1 MTLPPAARPAPA
13 AGGRALPHPGAL
25 PRPGALSAPGG
36 DRPVTGTPPAP
47 GDRPLAGGL
56 PLARDLARHGDR
68 TAVVTSER
76 ELSYRELAGRVA
88 ETAARLGP
96 GRRLVLLRGANTVA
110 ALTAHLA
117 ALAAGHV
124 VLLVPGDHPESVAA
138 LTAAY
143 DPDVVVHPEAGG
155 EPRIEERRPG
165 SAHALHPDLAL
176 LLSTSGSTGSP
187 KLVRLSYENLQ
198 ANAESIAAYLGIRD
212 TDRAATT
219 LPMHY
224 CYGLSVI
231 HSNLLR
237 GAGVVLTGLS
247 VADPCFWDLFR
258 RARGTSLAGVP
269 YTFDLLDRVG
279 FADMDLPHL
288 RYVTQAGG
296 RLAPERV
303 AHHARLGRRRGWDL
317 FVMYGQT
324 EATARMAYLPPDL
337 AAEHPGAIG
346 VPVPGGA
353 FRLEPADEAAGQGD
367 GVGELV
373 YTGPNVML
381 GYARTPA
388 DLALG
393 RTVDALR
400 TGDLA
405 RRTEDGLY
413 EIVGR
418 RSRFLK
424 ILGLRVDPQRI
435 EALLARHGLDALC
448 AGDDDRLVLAVV
460 RADGWDERRIRGR
473 VAAECGLPARAVHVH
488 LLPELPRLANGKPD
502 YPSVRALAQ
511 PSGAA
516 PAGPAPASE
525 PSPAGSA
532 ASPGPDPAGPGP
544 VDGPEGADELC
555 ALYAR
560 VLDRPDVTPD
570 SSFVSLGG
578 DSLSYV
584 EMSLQLEQRLGRLP
598 LHWHT
603 APIREL
609 AQPRTPGP
617 RGGGGRRPRR
627 RSVETSVVLRAVAI
641 VCVVGSH
648 IRLFELRGG
657 AHLLLAVA
665 GYNFARFLLSS
676 PERRERT
683 RRSARSIARIA
694 VPTAAWTAFALLI
707 SDDYDLSNVLLLH
720 NALWPQDMGPGIHLW
735 FVEALVYILLA
746 VTALLAIPAVHG
758 LERRFPYGLP
768 VALAGIGLLARYE
781 VVGLPA
787 RAEITDAVTVFWLFA
802 LGWAAARSRT
812 AAHRLLVTAAALAA
826 VPGFFP
832 GEPRRE
838 LFVMAGFCLLVW
850 FPALPSSHRLNQ
862 AAGLL
867 AGSSLAIYL
876 THWQV
881 YPVFDDV
888 SKHLALAASLVF
900 GIAYAAAVA
909 RLVRYASAWRAVRL
923 GPGRT
928 LPRRWAAP
936 RRRARRRTGAAAGC
950 RRRPDSG
957 GADAD

>member
-1 MTLPPAARPAPA
+1 MTLLPAP
-13 AGGRALPHPGAL
+13 
-25 PRPGALSAPGG
+25 
-36 DRPVTGTPPAP
+36 PVDGHA
-47 GDRPLAGGL
+47 L

-68 TAVVTSER
+68 TALVTAGGEV
-76 ELSYRELAGRVA
+76 SYRDLAARV
-88 ETAARLGP
+88 EEAARRLGP
-96 GRRLVLLRGANTVA
+96 ERRLVLLPGANETGALVA
-110 ALTAHLA
+110 YLA
-117 ALAAGHV
+117 ALAAGHP
-124 VLLVPGDHPESVAA
+124 VLLVPGDHPEAVAA

-143 DPDVVVHPEAGG
+143 DPDVVVRPEAGG
-155 EPRIEERRPG
+155 EWRIEERRAV

-198 ANAESIAAYLGIRD
+198 ANAESIAAYLGIRG

-231 HSNLLR
+231 HSHLLR
-237 GAGVVLTGLS
+237 GAGLVLTGLS
-247 VADPCFWDLFR
+247 VADACFWDLFR
-258 RARGTSLAGVP
+258 SARGTALAGVP

-303 AHHARLGRRRGWDL
+303 ARYAALGRRRGWDL

-324 EATARMAYLPPDL
+324 EATARMAYLPPAL

-346 VPVPGGA
+346 VPVPGGS
-353 FRLEPADEAAGQGD
+353 FRLEPVEDAPD

-381 GYARTPA
+381 GYASTPG

-405 RRTEDGLY
+405 RRTEAGLY

-435 EALLARHGLDALC
+435 EAMLERHGQAALC
-448 AGDDDRLVLAVV
+448 TGDDERIVLAVV
-460 RADGWDERRIRGR
+460 RAPGWDERRVRGI
-473 VAAECGLPARAVHVH
+473 VAEECGLPARAVHVH
-488 LLPELPRLANGKPD
+488 LVRELPRLPTGKPD
-502 YPSVRALAQ
+502 YRAVRALD
-511 PSGAA
+511 G
-516 PAGPAPASE
+516 PAGETAAKAPPAE
-525 PSPAGSA
+525 EG
-532 ASPGPDPAGPGP
+532 
-544 VDGPEGADELC
+544 VTPESLC

-560 VLDRPDVTPD
+560 LLDRPDATPD
-570 SSFVSLGG
+570 DSFVSLGG

-584 EMSLQLEQRLGRLP
+584 ETSLHLEQRLGRVP
-598 LHWHT
+598 PQWHT
-603 APIREL
+603 ATIREL
-609 AQPRTPGP
+609 AGHAPASGP
-617 RGGGGRRPRR
+617 GGRARR
-627 RSVETSVVLRAVAI
+627 RSVETSVALRAVAI

-665 GYNFARFLLSS
+665 GFNFARFLLSS
-676 PERRERT
+676 PGRRERA
-683 RRSARSIARIA
+683 RRSLRSVARIA
-694 VPTAAWTAFALLI
+694 VPTMAWTAAALLVT
-707 SDDYDLSNVLLLH
+707 DDYDLSNVLLLH
-720 NALWPQDMGPGIHLW
+720 NALWPEAMGPGIHLW
-735 FVEALVYILLA
+735 FVEALVYILLV
-746 VTALLAIPAVHG
+746 VTALLAVPAVHR
-758 LERRFPYGLP
+758 LERRLPYGLP
-768 VALAGIGLLARYE
+768 AALAGLGLLARYE
-781 VVGLPA
+781 LVGLPA
-787 RAEITDAVTVFWLFA
+787 RAQMTDAVTVFWLFA

-812 AAHRLLVTAAALAA
+812 VPQRLLVTVAALAA

-838 LFVMAGFCLLVW
+838 AFVMVGFCLLAW
-850 FPALPSSHRLNQ
+850 FPTLPSTRRLNR

-867 AGSSLAIYL
+867 ASSSLAIYL

-881 YPVFDDV
+881 YPVLDGV
-888 SKHLALAASLVF
+888 SKHLALVASLLF
-900 GIAYAAAVA
+900 GIGYAAATGRLA
-909 RLVRYASAWRAVRL
+909 RRLPTLRAAGRRAATRL
-923 GPGRT
+923 GRRYPALGRRY
-928 LPRRWAAP
+928 PAA
-936 RRRARRRTGAAAGC
+936 RG
-950 RRRPDSG
+950 
-957 GADAD
+957 